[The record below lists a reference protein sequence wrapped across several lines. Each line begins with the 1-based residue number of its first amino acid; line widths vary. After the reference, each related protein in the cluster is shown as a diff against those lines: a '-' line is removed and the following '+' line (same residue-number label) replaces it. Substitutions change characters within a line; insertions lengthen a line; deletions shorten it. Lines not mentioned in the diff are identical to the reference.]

1 VATCQITEAGSAASG
16 AARLI
21 LDAQMDM
28 WWRMRRLGA
37 RWYELEVGKSL
48 GTGPSATVAR
58 P

>member
-1 VATCQITEAGSAASG
+1 MATFRITEAGSAASG

-28 WWRMRRLGA
+28 CWRMRRLGA

-48 GTGPSATVAR
+48 GIEPSATVAR